1 MTGYISQ
8 KKEEKHSR
16 SVLNCHVTALIEIG
30 LAAHDSQQHAL
41 TKPCEAITG
50 KKQRVC
56 KEFSTRCRDC
66 VCVSVELLLNPFRSH
81 AISLSVRM

>member
-16 SVLNCHVTALIEIG
+16 SVLNCHVTALIETG

-41 TKPCEAITG
+41 KPCEAITG
-50 KKQRVC
+50 KKQR
-56 KEFSTRCRDC
+56 CRHC
-66 VCVSVELLLNPFRSH
+66 VCVSVELLLNP
-81 AISLSVRM
+81 